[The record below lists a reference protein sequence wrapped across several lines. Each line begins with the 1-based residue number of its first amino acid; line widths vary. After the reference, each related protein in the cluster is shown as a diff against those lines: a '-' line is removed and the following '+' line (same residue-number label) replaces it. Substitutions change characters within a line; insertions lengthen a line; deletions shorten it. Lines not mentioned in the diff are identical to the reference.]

1 MSRLSGVVKSLLV
14 LCLLAISQGFS
25 HAANL
30 SQTAS
35 HHGDMSHRQAS
46 PLTPTSL
53 TCQILCTTAIPA
65 ANATKIIDPERDELD
80 PALGGT
86 SAVPLLGLLVCLAF
100 VVKLLYKLGSW
111 RPPDKIVAYGHCSDG
126 L

>member
-1 MSRLSGVVKSLLV
+1 
-14 LCLLAISQGFS
+14 
-25 HAANL
+25 
-30 SQTAS
+30 
-35 HHGDMSHRQAS
+35 MSHRQAS